1 MVYWCKVFRCWK
13 KLTLFPTGYFRQGK
27 QERGWGVVIIQHTN
41 VNVSLYVGYR
51 DNYVY
56 IVLQIN
62 FELVRRH
69 PQQIGGVIKWSNK
82 SLRVR
87 ENRQWRHKYTSLT
100 IAHIHNVWQVRAEV
114 GSPLSSNSCSWV
126 TCRSHSTRI

>member
-1 MVYWCKVFRCWK
+1 M
-13 KLTLFPTGYFRQGK
+13 
-27 QERGWGVVIIQHTN
+27 GVVIIQHTN

-69 PQQIGGVIKWSNK
+69 PQQIGGSLSGVIKAYALGKTDSDDTN
-82 SLRVR
+82 
-87 ENRQWRHKYTSLT
+87 
-100 IAHIHNVWQVRAEV
+100 
-114 GSPLSSNSCSWV
+114 
-126 TCRSHSTRI
+126 TRP

>member
-1 MVYWCKVFRCWK
+1 MHTFKWYIDVKSFVAEKSYRY
-13 KLTLFPTGYFRQGK
+13 FPQGILD
-27 QERGWGVVIIQHTN
+27 RGSRKGGVVIIQHTN

-69 PQQIGGVIKWSNK
+69 PQQIGGSLSGVIKA
-82 SLRVR
+82 
-87 ENRQWRHKYTSLT
+87 Y
-100 IAHIHNVWQVRAEV
+100 A
-114 GSPLSSNSCSWV
+114 
-126 TCRSHSTRI
+126 